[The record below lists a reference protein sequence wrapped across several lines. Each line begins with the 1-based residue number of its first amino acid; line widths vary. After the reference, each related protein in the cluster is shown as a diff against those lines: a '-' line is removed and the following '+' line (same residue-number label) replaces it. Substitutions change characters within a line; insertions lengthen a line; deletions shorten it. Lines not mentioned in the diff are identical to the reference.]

1 MKRLLSVLKRLAGIE
16 DPPPTRLTREEA
28 IELVGAAAAER
39 IGPGWDEP
47 MGAEAIGAGA
57 MLEGETRRVVWT
69 VMTNA
74 SARGGN
80 VRVKI
85 DDATGE
91 IIEFRVLPR

>member
-1 MKRLLSVLKRLAGIE
+1 MNRLYSLLRRLAGIE
-16 DPPPTRLTREEA
+16 DPPATRLTREEA
-28 IELVGAAAAER
+28 IELARAAATEG

-57 MLEGETRRVVWT
+57 MREGNTRRIVWT

-74 SARGGN
+74 SARGGH

-91 IIEFRVLPR
+91 VVELRVLPM